1 MRAVKSIFKSETRSE
16 KVKAHVLY
24 SFLIKGGSALV
35 SFIMVPLLYDI
46 LDKERYGIWL
56 TLSTMFMWFSHFD
69 IGLGNGLRN
78 KLTEA
83 LANKKYVL
91 AKKYVSTSYFI
102 LSVIFILLD
111 LIFLFINKY
120 FNWNKILNTSLISS
134 HELEQ
139 LTSVVFSLFAFRFI
153 FQLIGVIYISTLK
166 PAVNNALIA
175 LGSFLSMVF
184 IVLLTYFIVEINLLE
199 LGIILVGI
207 PLLVLI
213 IANLYSFKY
222 KFKKFSPS
230 LKFIRLREVKSLLN
244 LGLKF
249 FFIQIFAIILF
260 STSSILIAQL
270 FGPSEVTVY
279 NSAFQYFSI
288 PIMLYGIVT
297 SPLWSA
303 TTDAWTQQDFPWM
316 KRTLKVYNRISLIFI
331 AGILFMLVLS
341 PYFFQ
346 LWIGDRFEIPFKLS
360 FFMALYAIVNVCL
373 SPFSTFIN
381 GIGKLRLTMILCSVT
396 GVIYIP
402 LAILF
407 GHLFGNSIGVI
418 LALVIVSSTGLFY
431 QPLQVIKLLRRTA
444 SGIWNK

>member
-1 MRAVKSIFKSETRSE
+1 MWTIKGIFKSQSRSE
-16 KVKAHVLY
+16 KVRTHVIY
-24 SFLIKGGSALV
+24 SFLIKGGSAIV

-83 LANKKYVL
+83 LAKRKYVL
-91 AKKYVSTSYFI
+91 AKIYVSTSYFI
-102 LSVIFILLD
+102 LSIIFILLN
-111 LIFLFINKY
+111 LIFLFVNKY
-120 FNWNKILNTSLISS
+120 FNWNKILNTSVISS
-134 HELEQ
+134 HELQQ

-153 FQLIGVIYISTLK
+153 FQLIGVIYISNLK
-166 PAVNNALIA
+166 PAINNALIA
-175 LGSFLSMVF
+175 LGSFLSMIF
-184 IVLLTYFIVEINLLE
+184 IILLTYLMSEVSLLQ
-199 LGIILVGI
+199 LGIVLVGI

-213 IANLYSFKY
+213 IANFYSFRY
-222 KFKKFSPS
+222 KFRIFSPGF
-230 LKFIRLREVKSLLN
+230 KYIRLREVKSLLN
-244 LGLKF
+244 LGVKF

-279 NSAFQYFSI
+279 NSTFQYFSI

-303 TTDAWTQQDFPWM
+303 TTDAWTKQDFIWM
-316 KRTLKVYNRISLIFI
+316 SRTLKIYNRISLIFVV
-331 AGILFMLVLS
+331 GILLMLILS
-341 PYFFQ
+341 PFFFK

-373 SPFSTFIN
+373 APFSTFVN
-381 GIGKLRLTMILCSVT
+381 GIGKLKLTMFLS
-396 GVIYIP
+396 GVSGIIYIP
-402 LAILF
+402 IAILLS
-407 GHLFGNSIGVI
+407 HLFENSIGVI
-418 LALVIVSSTGLFY
+418 FALVIVSAIGLLY
-431 QPLQVIKLLRRTA
+431 QPFQVNKLLRHKAT
-444 SGIWNK
+444 GIWNK